1 MITRHRRTRLE
12 LYYNILKYC
21 NNIKEGINH
30 HHNRNQINND
40 LLIPFAQINECI
52 LTLQEAG
59 LLEIDRYN
67 RTIKTTLK
75 GIEFMSKFEILTQ
88 QLKN

>member
-1 MITRHRRTRLE
+1 MIRRHGRTSLE

-21 NNIKEGINH
+21 NNLKDSNRH
-30 HHNRNQINND
+30 DRNQINND

-59 LLEIDRYN
+59 LLEIDRYD
-67 RTIKTTLK
+67 RTIKTTMK
-75 GIEFMSKFEILTQ
+75 GIEFMKKFDFLIQ